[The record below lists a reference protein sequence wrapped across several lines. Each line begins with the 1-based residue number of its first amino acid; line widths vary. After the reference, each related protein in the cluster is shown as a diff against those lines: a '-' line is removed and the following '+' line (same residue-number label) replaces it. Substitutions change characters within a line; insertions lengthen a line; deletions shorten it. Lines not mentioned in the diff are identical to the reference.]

1 MEPSKISTVKVEV
14 PTSISTTPK
23 PNMENYQVPEDAKVV
38 KVAKM
43 TIFQRIVNWLLKRN
57 KDSIL
62 AYLLIGLRQIIY
74 PFDVY
79 KVDQN
84 GNWEIDPEEQAIK
97 QVKWASQISKLGSL
111 VTFALAYVFNQPVK
125 DFTGKTVIEWL
136 MLLIN

>member
-1 MEPSKISTVKVEV
+1 
-14 PTSISTTPK
+14 
-23 PNMENYQVPEDAKVV
+23 MENYQVPEDAKVV